1 MAVADPGHSN
11 SFPLETSMPAPS
23 IRPAADPLDDID
35 RENVGVD
42 TLMSRQ
48 DRADL
53 PGERSDEPNAGN
65 ADVYTDAT
73 RDLARESVSPNQE
86 ALDADRDAERVTDGD
101 SDSDSDSDLDL
112 ARDSL
117 APAEAGL
124 GPDDDDAIDET
135 ERTGDDSIR

>member
-1 MAVADPGHSN
+1 
-11 SFPLETSMPAPS
+11 MPAPS

-35 RENVGVD
+35 RENGGVD
-42 TLMSRQ
+42 TIMSRQ

-65 ADVYTDAT
+65 GDVYTDAT

-86 ALDADRDAERVTDGD
+86 ALDADREAERVVDNDGD
-101 SDSDSDSDLDL
+101 ADSDLDL

-117 APAEAGL
+117 APAEGGL
-124 GPDDDDAIDET
+124 GADDDDPIDET
-135 ERTGDDSIR
+135 ERAGDDSLR